1 MRTNKYLNLK
11 NFSFILL
18 SVLIV
23 ITGCKKDNST
33 VNPESPVFIPNP
45 LCFTAE
51 EDGATIMMGSVSK
64 TTTLDDRGI
73 NRNIEYSFDKN
84 NWERFSVG
92 TTLITLD
99 SVGDKVYFR
108 GNNPDGFNIYHLGNI
123 YFITND
129 KKIAASGNVMSLIDT
144 TCKSTTIPE
153 DFSFMYMFSGTSIT
167 TAPELPAT
175 TLAYGCYDKMF
186 AFCNN
191 LTVAPEL
198 PATTLA
204 HSCYSGMFEGCASL
218 TATPELPATTLATQ
232 CYAYMFSNCD
242 NLIDAPELPA
252 TVLSE
257 TCYLGMFSRCD
268 NLKNAPKL
276 PVMTLAKCCYKEMFD
291 GCVSLTTA
299 PELPATTLEEGCYMF
314 MFKDCENL
322 TTSPELPATTLV
334 KRCYWEMFNG
344 CNRLNNIKVHFTEWD
359 DDIYDNA
366 TYRWVKNVS
375 SSGTFHCPSSLP
387 QEFGNHCIPEGWT
400 VETF

>member
-1 MRTNKYLNLK
+1 MSV
-11 NFSFILL
+11 SFL
-18 SVLIV
+18 
-23 ITGCKKDNST
+23 ITGCKKEDSA
-33 VNPESPVFIPNP
+33 VNPETPIFIPNP

-51 EDGATIMMGSVSK
+51 ESGATIMTVI
-64 TTTLDDRGI
+64 TLNNQSYN
-73 NRNIEYSFDKN
+73 NRNLEYSFDKT
-84 NWERFSVG
+84 NWEEFIIGITS
-92 TTLITLD
+92 ITLD

-108 GNNPDGFNIYHLGNI
+108 GDNPDGFNSYNHGIVS
-123 YFITND
+123 FRTND
-129 KKIAASGNVMSLIDT
+129 KKIAASGNVMSLVDP
-144 TCKSTTIPE
+144 TCKSKTIPE
-153 DFSFMYMFSGTSIT
+153 DYCFIQLFEGTSIT
-167 TAPELPAT
+167 SSPELPAT
-175 TLAYGCYDKMF
+175 TLKYGCYSNMF
-186 AFCNN
+186 AFCKNI
-191 LTVAPEL
+191 TVVPEL
-198 PATTLA
+198 PAKTLA
-204 HSCYSGMFEGCASL
+204 HSCYSGMFEGCSSL
-218 TATPELPATTLATQ
+218 TVTPKLPATTLATQ

-276 PVMTLAKCCYKEMFD
+276 PVLTLAKCCYKEMFD
-291 GCVSLTTA
+291 GCVSLTMA

-366 TYRWVKNVS
+366 TYRWVNDVS
-375 SSGTFHCPSSLP
+375 SLGTFYCPSSLP
-387 QEFGNHCIPEGWT
+387 KVFDSSHIPSGWT